1 MSRVNRKTA
10 SRCPKHGVSGMQ
22 KQRTQMLVLL
32 LGCQISISP
41 GCTSYFVSRQLA
53 FGPKRESPS
62 PRNVRSWRWAT
73 SHRGMRLPHS
83 LLTILTTSR
92 TDFVQSTQTG
102 EAVQVRAMSDAAT
115 NLHVRSRLST
125 VLAGERGSLAQT
137 PTTKS

>member
-41 GCTSYFVSRQLA
+41 RCTSYFVSRQLA
-53 FGPKRESPS
+53 FGRESPS

-73 SHRGMRLPHS
+73 SHRDMRLPHS

-102 EAVQVRAMSDAAT
+102 DAVQVRAMSDAAT
-115 NLHVRSRLST
+115 NLHIRSRLST